1 MMMSYTLSIRN
12 NNRARMIRNL
22 TPEQIKMLIDDKKT
36 KKKVTWAKGVKSPRA
51 SRVRFHK
58 YLINR

>member
-1 MMMSYTLSIRN
+1 
-12 NNRARMIRNL
+12 MIRNL